1 MASVSQLLAL
11 KGHKVHAIGRMA
23 TVFDAIERMVAH
35 NVGALL
41 VMEDLVMEDLVME
54 DLVAEEKVTRAVAE
68 NDVAAGVAA
77 RGVLGMR
84 PSGIL
89 TERDYLRKVALKGR
103 ASRTTLVHEIM
114 TRKLISVHPDTA
126 IESCMDLMTR
136 NHIRHLPVFEGEALA
151 GLVSIGDII
160 KHLAGDR
167 QMQIEQ
173 LTAYIQGGE
182 MARC

>member
-54 DLVAEEKVTRAVAE
+54 DNVAEEKVTRAVAE

>member
-114 TRKLISVHPDTA
+114 TRKLISAHPDTA